1 MFYTKCFIDVTNEN
15 AIRREESKKKKKKEK
30 IHTSDGGYIGK
41 RWVAHIKC
49 NLSFHTN

>member
-1 MFYTKCFIDVTNEN
+1 MLPMKMQLEGKN
-15 AIRREESKKKKKKEK
+15 RKKKKKKEK